1 MVLIHDFVSYYV
13 KVERVKVVRVKVE
26 RVKVVRVAT
35 VARSRQW

>member
-13 KVERVKVVRVKVE
+13 KVERVKVVRV
-26 RVKVVRVAT
+26 AT